1 MTSRQLTPHTRPGVW
16 PALAPGRFAQTIQH
30 DSAAGCQLALL
41 GLPDD
46 TGVRLNGGRPG
57 AADGPSAL
65 RAALSSFGTSWDGL
79 SEQALAVR
87 VFDAG
92 DIEPAPGESEAA
104 LFATH
109 ARVEAAVSA
118 LHEQGLTPVCVGGG
132 HDLSLPSISAL
143 SKRLGRPLGGINVD
157 AHLDVRERVGSGMAF
172 RRLIEGGFLDPRRF
186 VTFGVGRFVNDQRD
200 AVWLAERGGSQL
212 SVEHAGLSDLR
223 PKSVVSHAVA
233 AGEGAFLSVDLDA
246 LDASVMPGVSALNP
260 AGLSLAQVAAL
271 VEIAAMSPGIQHF
284 DLMELSPPWDLSG
297 RSARVAAYLLLCF
310 VAGFAR
316 RPQ

>member
-1 MTSRQLTPHTRPGVW
+1 MNSRELVPHTRAGVW
-16 PALAPGRFAQTIQH
+16 PSLPAGRFAQTIRH
-30 DSAAGCQLALL
+30 DSPEGCQLALL

-57 AADGPSAL
+57 AAEGPSAL
-65 RAALSSFGTSWDGL
+65 RVALSSFGTTWDGL
-79 SEQALAVR
+79 SEQSLAVR

-92 DIEPAPGESEAA
+92 DIERAPGEDEAA

-118 LHEQGLTPVCVGGG
+118 LLELGLTPVCIGGG

-157 AHLDVRERVGSGMAF
+157 AHLDVRERVGSGMPF
-172 RRLIEGGFLDPRRF
+172 RRLIEGGFVDPRRF

-200 AVWLAERGGSQL
+200 SAWLAEQGGSQL
-212 SVEHAGLSDLR
+212 SVEHAGLPDLR

-233 AGEGAFLSVDLDA
+233 AGEAAFLSVDLDA

-260 AGLSLAQVAAL
+260 AGLSVTQVAAL
-271 VEIAAMSPGIQHF
+271 VEACAMSPGIRHF

-310 VAGFAR
+310 VAGFGR
-316 RPQ
+316 RPR